1 MVYRWTGYCND
12 HDPAGQNSAVTST
25 STNFDA
31 RHGIATFSQAAVG
44 REKLHPLVWAYLLT
58 VILPV
63 GFNIG
68 SVAMTDLRVLLMLT
82 VLPTTVKLFAGKYGK
97 VYPVD
102 YLFYLHILWA
112 SVALLKNNPGLALQ
126 NVGAFSVEFLGG
138 YALARAY
145 IRTPAA
151 FVALIRAVVLLIF
164 IALPFAFYEAKTG
177 SSLILTWLSKLPGFW
192 TVAEVNI
199 EKRMGLN
206 RVQVYF
212 AHPIHFGL
220 FCSSVLSLTFVAMRG
235 ILSDGARYL
244 ASMAVCV
251 CVFLSLSS
259 GALLAALL
267 QMELVLWAYLMR
279 RNEAR
284 WKILLAIF
292 AVIYVVIDL
301 GSNRTPLKVFMTYAT
316 FSTHNA
322 YYRSIIFEWGMIN
335 VWANPIFGLG
345 LRNWIRPHYM
355 RSGSMDNF
363 WLVMAVRYGIPGF
376 LTIALGYADAI
387 YRVGRRKL
395 TPGTH
400 VSNMRIAWMFTFIG
414 LCFTLMTVHIWTSV
428 YSYVFFLLGA
438 GMWMASTSDDSAPE
452 TTPEAVGARPRSRF
466 TRQAGAGP
474 VHARGEGFLRA
485 RQHEDAP
492 TEPEGPVVAE
502 TPKRSGT
509 AFTRFGEHTSS
520 TGKVNHTRQE
530 GPAKP
535 RQ

>member
-1 MVYRWTGYCND
+1 M
-12 HDPAGQNSAVTST
+12 TST
-25 STNFDA
+25 ATSFDA
-31 RHGIATFSQAAVG
+31 SQGAARFAQAAVG

-58 VILPV
+58 VILPI
-63 GFNIG
+63 GFNLG
-68 SVAMTDLRVLLMLT
+68 SVAMTDLRVVLMLT
-82 VLPTTVKLFAGKYGK
+82 VVPTTVKLFSGKYGK
-97 VYPVD
+97 VYPID
-102 YLFYLHILWA
+102 YLFFLHIFWA
-112 SVALLKNNPGLALQ
+112 AVALLKNNPGLALQ
-126 NVGAFSVEFLGG
+126 NVGAFSIEFLGG
-138 YALARAY
+138 YTLARAY
-145 IRTPAA
+145 IRSPGA
-151 FVALIRAVVLLIF
+151 FLALIRAIILLVF

-177 SSLILTWLSKLPGFW
+177 TSLILTWLSKLPGLW

-220 FCSSVLSLTFVAMRG
+220 FCSSVLTLTFVAMRG
-235 ILSDGARYL
+235 IMSDAARYT

-259 GALLAALL
+259 GALLAAIL

-284 WKILLAIF
+284 WKILIGIF
-292 AVIYVVIDL
+292 AVIYVAIDL

-355 RSGSMDNF
+355 RSGSIDNF

-376 LTIALGYADAI
+376 LTIALGYADAL
-387 YRVGRRKL
+387 YRVGKQKL
-395 TPGTH
+395 GAGSM
-400 VSNMRIAWMFTFIG
+400 VSNMRLAWMITFIG

-438 GMWMASTSDDSAPE
+438 GMWMASATDDSAPAAA
-452 TTPEAVGARPRSRF
+452 PEEAGARRRSRF
-466 TRQAGAGP
+466 SRKAVAGP
-474 VHARGEGFLRA
+474 VLARGEGVLRS
-485 RQHEDAP
+485 RQHSNAVP
-492 TEPEGPVVAE
+492 EPEKTVVTE
-502 TPKRSGT
+502 TARRSLK
-509 AFTRFGEHTSS
+509 AYTRFGDHAPDASKGS
-520 TGKVNHTRQE
+520 HTRQD
-530 GPAKP
+530 GATKP

>member
-1 MVYRWTGYCND
+1 MTTTATSF
-12 HDPAGQNSAVTST
+12 DPPHGAARLGQV
-25 STNFDA
+25 
-31 RHGIATFSQAAVG
+31 AVG
-44 REKLHPLVWAYLLT
+44 KEKLHPLVWAYLLT

-63 GFNIG
+63 GFNLG
-68 SVAMTDLRVLLMLT
+68 SVAMTDLRLLLMLT
-82 VLPTTVKLFAGKYGK
+82 VVPTTVKLFSGKYGK

-102 YLFYLHILWA
+102 YLFYVHIFW
-112 SVALLKNNPGLALQ
+112 SALALFKNNPGLAVQ

-151 FVALIRAVVLLIF
+151 FVALIRAVVLLVF

-177 SSLILTWLSKLPGFW
+177 TSLILTWLSKLPGLW

-235 ILSDGARYL
+235 IMSNSARYT

-267 QMELVLWAYLMR
+267 QMELVLWAYMMR
-279 RNEAR
+279 QNEAR

-292 AVIYVVIDL
+292 AVLYVAIDL

-376 LTIALGYADAI
+376 ITIALGYADAL
-387 YRVGRRKL
+387 YRVGRQKL
-395 TPGTH
+395 VAGSQ

-414 LCFTLMTVHIWTSV
+414 LCFTLMTVHIWTSI

-438 GMWMASTSDDSAPE
+438 GMWMASATDQDSAAVVSE
-452 TTPEAVGARPRSRF
+452 TAVARRGPQFARKL
-466 TRQAGAGP
+466 GAGP
-474 VHARGEGFLRA
+474 LHARGAGVLRS
-485 RQHEDAP
+485 RQHDTKPAGRVTTAVEETAARP
-492 TEPEGPVVAE
+492 T
-502 TPKRSGT
+502 KSY
-509 AFTRFGEHTSS
+509 TRFGDPSS
-520 TGKVNHTRQE
+520 DASKLSHSRQD
-530 GPAKP
+530 GPTKP
-535 RQ
+535 RH